1 MKQWTLAGHPI
12 HPQIVAF
19 PIGLLPFSTVMDA
32 MYLTTGR
39 ECYADAAYFSLVGGY
54 AGGIASAVTGA
65 ADYLTIS
72 PGGPMKRA
80 ANTHALLNIGM
91 MTIQTANLALRK
103 RKSSGFLPFLL
114 SLVGSAGVVISQ
126 WYGGELVYKYGM
138 RVDPATEKKQPQ
150 ARLPGD
156 KKLVKGLHR
165 IEQYMPTG
173 GPGSEE

>member
-1 MKQWTLAGHPI
+1 MKQLTLAGHPV
-12 HPQIVAF
+12 HPQVVAA
-19 PIGLLPFSTVMDA
+19 PIALLPFSTVMDV
-32 MYLTTGR
+32 MYLTTGK

-54 AGGIASAVTGA
+54 AGGLVSAVTGA

-72 PGGPMKRA
+72 PGGPMKQA

-91 MTIQTANLALRK
+91 MGIQTLNLAMR
-103 RKSSGFLPFLL
+103 RNRSSGVLPTLL
-114 SLVGSAGVVISQ
+114 SILGTAGVLVSQ

-150 ARLPGD
+150 ATLPGD
-156 KKLVKGLHR
+156 KAMTRGFQRLGKL
-165 IEQYMPTG
+165 MPTG